1 MEDALLTTKEVSKY
15 LKINEKKV
23 YQLIKEGKIPCT
35 RIAGKWLF
43 PKKSIERWIRESVE
57 GEKDIFIAGSDDLI
71 LKQLVSKYIEKSFPQ
86 SLAYYADVGSLKGIL
101 ALSYGKTFIAAI
113 HLLDAE
119 TGEYNL
125 PYLSKY
131 LQNEEYTVINLSYRN
146 QGLIVNKGNPLG
158 IKGIRD
164 VVEKKARFVN
174 RNPGSGTRVLFDYY
188 LNKLNIDPEEI
199 IGYKNEVNK
208 HLDVGLKIL
217 HGEADAGLGIES
229 VSSIL
234 HLDFIP
240 ITQERF
246 DLAISKQHLYT
257 KPMRD
262 FLSLIDPVFIHTL
275 FKKPA
280 GYDLRDTGKIIYHS

>member
-1 MEDALLTTKEVSKY
+1 MDNPLLTTKEVSKY

-43 PKKSIERWIRESVE
+43 PKESIEKWIRESVE
-57 GEKDIFIAGSDDLI
+57 SEKDIFIAGSDDLI
-71 LKQLVSKYIEKSFPQ
+71 LKQLINKYIEKNFPQ

-101 ALSYGKTFIAAI
+101 ALSCGKAFIAAT
-113 HLLDAE
+113 HLFDAE

-131 LQNEEYTVINLSYRN
+131 LQNEEYAVINLSYRN
-146 QGLIVNKGNPLG
+146 QGLIVNKGNPLE
-158 IKGIRD
+158 IKEIGDIT
-164 VVEKKARFVN
+164 KKKVRFIN

-188 LNKLNIDPEEI
+188 LNKLNINPKDI

-208 HLDVGLKIL
+208 HFDIGLKIL
-217 HGEADAGLGIES
+217 HGEVDVGLGIES
-229 VSSIL
+229 VSDIL
-234 HLDFIP
+234 RLDFIR

-246 DLAISKQHLYT
+246 DLVISKQHLYT
-257 KPMRD
+257 KPVRD

-275 FKKPA
+275 FKKPI
-280 GYDLRDTGKIIYHS
+280 GYDLKDTGKIIYHS

>member
-1 MEDALLTTKEVSKY
+1 
-15 LKINEKKV
+15 
-23 YQLIKEGKIPCT
+23 
-35 RIAGKWLF
+35 
-43 PKKSIERWIRESVE
+43 VE

-101 ALSYGKTFIAAI
+101 ALSCGKTFIAAI

-125 PYLSKY
+125 PYLSRY
-131 LQNEEYTVINLSYRN
+131 LQNEEYAVINLSYRN